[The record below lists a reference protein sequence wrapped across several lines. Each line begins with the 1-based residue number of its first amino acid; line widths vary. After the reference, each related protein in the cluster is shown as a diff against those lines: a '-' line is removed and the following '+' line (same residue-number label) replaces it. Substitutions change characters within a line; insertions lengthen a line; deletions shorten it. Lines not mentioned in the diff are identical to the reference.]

1 MLADFIDSAT
11 KVIQQVLTVFGES
24 GVTLIALLE
33 NLFPPTP
40 SEFLYP
46 LAGKMA
52 FDGQMS
58 LPAII
63 IAGVIGSMI
72 GSLIFYAIGYRLG
85 PDRIH
90 DLIERR
96 GYFKLFGLHIQ
107 LVSVQD
113 YDRALGLFK
122 HHGGKIVFIAR
133 IMPLVHGVVSIPAGV
148 VRMNLGLFMIYT
160 ALGSACWIAP
170 LTLFGYWL
178 GDRWDQILHW
188 VDIYENVW
196 YILIALAIIAYIWNR
211 IRTGRTRARDVEQA
225 LNQPPHGV

>member
-1 MLADFIDSAT
+1 MLSDLIDSFA
-11 KVIQQVLTVFGES
+11 KVIQQIVTLFGAG

-52 FDGQMS
+52 YDGQLS
-58 LPAII
+58 IPAII
-63 IAGVIGSMI
+63 GAGVLGSLL
-72 GSLIFYAIGYRLG
+72 GSLIFYAIGYKLG

-96 GYFKLFGLHIQ
+96 GRFKLFGLQIQ
-107 LVSVQD
+107 LVSVED

-122 HHGGKIVFIAR
+122 RHGGRIVFIAR

-148 VRMNLGLFMIYT
+148 VRMNLGLFLIYT
-160 ALGSACWIAP
+160 ALGAACWITP

-178 GDRWDQILHW
+178 GDSWDQILYW
-188 VDIYENVW
+188 VDIYENLW
-196 YILIALAIIAYIWNR
+196 YLLIAFAIIAYIWNR
-211 IRTGRTRARDVEQA
+211 IRTGRTRARDIKQA